1 MRWNTLK
8 RDRKS
13 YRLKGYDYGQ
23 EGLYFITICAHER
36 NCIFGQINEKGELL
50 LNELGAWAFECWKQ
64 IPSYFPNVVLHEFV
78 IMPNHI
84 HGIPE
89 IVQAVEHAFVYSG
102 NRANID
108 SPLRSPSKT
117 IGSVVRGFKIG
128 VTKWAR
134 LYTEYDVIWQRNYY
148 DHIIRN
154 ETSYEKI
161 SDYILQNPLKW
172 AEDKFYCK

>member
-1 MRWNTLK
+1 M
-8 RDRKS
+8 
-13 YRLKGYDYGQ
+13 
-23 EGLYFITICAHER
+23 
-36 NCIFGQINEKGELL
+36 
-50 LNELGAWAFECWKQ
+50 
-64 IPSYFPNVVLHEFV
+64 V
-78 IMPNHI
+78 
-84 HGIPE
+84 
-89 IVQAVEHAFVYSG
+89 
-102 NRANID
+102 NID

-117 IGSVVRGFKIG
+117 ICSVVRGFKIG

-148 DHIIRN
+148 DHINRN